1 MTLDEL
7 FKDIEDKYKP
17 ENVDVEDYDSL
28 PSLSD
33 KAVEHG
39 EPYDSRVEDR

>member
-17 ENVDVEDYDSL
+17 ENAYDEDEYLDY
-28 PSLSD
+28 PGEKQD
-33 KAVEHG
+33 FG
-39 EPYDSRVEDR
+39 EPYDPRIDDR